1 MRWISF
7 PKNIPPS
14 ENFRSIVKAFEDVE
28 NEIASSPRKKMESN
42 KVLEAVRPG
51 LESLGYIVEKSKRAD
66 DKIHVPV
73 LFGENGVEEKY
84 FEADAFHA
92 DKRTVIE
99 VEAGRAVTNFQ
110 FLKDFFEAC
119 MMQDV
124 DYLCIA
130 VRNEYMNGATLSK
143 DFEKV
148 VTYFETL
155 YLSDRIK
162 IALKGILVIGY

>member
-1 MRWISF
+1 MSF
-7 PKNIPPS
+7 PKNIPAS
-14 ENFRSIVKAFEDVE
+14 NDFKEIVKVFENVE
-28 NEIASSPRKKMESN
+28 PEIVSSPEKKMVSN
-42 KVLEAVRPG
+42 EVLEKVRPG
-51 LESLGYIVEKSKRAD
+51 LEDLGYIVEKSKRAE

-73 LFGENGVEEKY
+73 LFGENGIEEKY
-84 FEADAFHA
+84 FEADAFHQE
-92 DKRTVIE
+92 KKIVIE
-99 VEAGRAVTNFQ
+99 VEAGRAVTNYQ

-130 VRNEYMNGATLSK
+130 VRNQYMNGATLSM

-162 IALKGILVIGY
+162 IALKGILIIGY